1 MRYHQ
6 TFSAGRAGKFMI
18 FTELYNT
25 SVNYPKADDL
35 TSRNFNDF
43 RLNYKVMKNKK
54 LKRYRTIVKIN
65 RLTEIPL
72 IILGFGWLLL
82 LIIELIWQLTPV
94 LRQVVTAIWIIF
106 IVDFII
112 KLIITPERWQFL
124 AKNTLTIISLFIPA
138 FRIFRIFASL
148 RLLRSLGFIRSVRV
162 VRVVGSVNRG
172 MRVLGKTLERR
183 AFGYV
188 FILTLLIAFTGAA
201 AMYAFEEPGAF
212 ANYMDAL
219 YWTAMR
225 LTTIASDYWPQ
236 TPEGKTIG
244 FLLSVYSL
252 GVLGYFTATLA
263 SFFLG
268 QDADSRKGEIAGA
281 KQLEEMIREVRL
293 LKEALSQSPGEKS
306 Q

>member
-1 MRYHQ
+1 
-6 TFSAGRAGKFMI
+6 
-18 FTELYNT
+18 
-25 SVNYPKADDL
+25 
-35 TSRNFNDF
+35 
-43 RLNYKVMKNKK
+43 MKNKK
-54 LKRYRTIVKIN
+54 LKRYRLLVKIN
-65 RLTEIPL
+65 RFTEIPL

-82 LIIELIWQLTPV
+82 LVIELIWQLTPA
-94 LRQVVTAIWIIF
+94 LRQIVTAIWIIF
-106 IVDFII
+106 IADFII

-138 FRIFRIFASL
+138 FRIFRIFQSL

-162 VRVVGSVNRG
+162 VRVIGSVNRG

-188 FILTLLIAFTGAA
+188 FLLTLLICFTGAA
-201 AMYAFEEPGAF
+201 AMFAFEPNGAYANF
-212 ANYMDAL
+212 ADAL

-225 LTTIASDYWPQ
+225 LTTIASDYWPV

-268 QDADSRKGEIAGA
+268 QDAESRKAEVAGTRQLDDMTQEL
-281 KQLEEMIREVRL
+281 KQLRQMLMERL
-293 LKEALSQSPGEKS
+293 NNGM
-306 Q
+306 

>member
-1 MRYHQ
+1 MK
-6 TFSAGRAGKFMI
+6 T
-18 FTELYNT
+18 
-25 SVNYPKADDL
+25 
-35 TSRNFNDF
+35 
-43 RLNYKVMKNKK
+43 MKNTKI
-54 LKRYRTIVKIN
+54 KRYRIIVKIN
-65 RLTEIPL
+65 RYTEIPL

-82 LIIELIWQLTPV
+82 LVIELIWQLTPL
-94 LRQVVTAIWIIF
+94 LRQLVTLIWIIF
-106 IVDFII
+106 IADFLL
-112 KLIITPERWQFL
+112 KLVITPERWQYL
-124 AKNTLTIISLFIPA
+124 AKNTLTIISLFVPA
-138 FRIFRIFASL
+138 FRIFRIFSSL
-148 RLLRSLGFIRSVRV
+148 RLLRSLGFVRSVRV

-188 FILTLLIAFTGAA
+188 FLLTLLICFTGAA
-201 AMYAFEEPGAF
+201 AMYAFEGPGAYANF
-212 ANYMDAL
+212 ADAL

-281 KQLEEMIREVRL
+281 KQVEEMTREVRL
-293 LKEALSQSPGEKS
+293 LREELRANLNDKPDNRLP
-306 Q
+306 

>member
-1 MRYHQ
+1 M
-6 TFSAGRAGKFMI
+6 T
-18 FTELYNT
+18 
-25 SVNYPKADDL
+25 
-35 TSRNFNDF
+35 
-43 RLNYKVMKNKK
+43 KNRI
-54 LKRYRTIVKIN
+54 KRYRVMVKIN
-65 RLTEIPL
+65 QFTEIPL

-82 LIIELIWQLTPV
+82 LVIELIWQLTPL
-94 LRQVVTAIWIIF
+94 LRQLVTLIWIIF
-106 IVDFII
+106 IADFLI
-112 KLIITPERWQFL
+112 KLILTPEKWEFL

-138 FRIFRIFASL
+138 FRVFRIFSGL
-148 RLLRSLGFIRSVRV
+148 RMLRSIGFIRSVRV

-201 AMYAFEEPGAF
+201 AMYAFEEPGAY
-212 ANYMDAL
+212 ANYADAL

-244 FLLSVYSL
+244 FLRSVYSL

-268 QDADSRKGEIAGA
+268 QDAESRKGEIA
-281 KQLEEMIREVRL
+281 
-293 LKEALSQSPGEKS
+293 
-306 Q
+306 

>member
-1 MRYHQ
+1 MAISCQKHADNYFPVYPCFPDIPDFCKSEAAPVTGICKKCKGHQ
-6 TFSAGRAGKFMI
+6 
-18 FTELYNT
+18 
-25 SVNYPKADDL
+25 
-35 TSRNFNDF
+35 
-43 RLNYKVMKNKK
+43 
-54 LKRYRTIVKIN
+54 
-65 RLTEIPL
+65 
-72 IILGFGWLLL
+72 
-82 LIIELIWQLTPV
+82 
-94 LRQVVTAIWIIF
+94 
-106 IVDFII
+106 
-112 KLIITPERWQFL
+112 
-124 AKNTLTIISLFIPA
+124 
-138 FRIFRIFASL
+138 
-148 RLLRSLGFIRSVRV
+148 
-162 VRVVGSVNRG
+162 GSGICEQG

-212 ANYMDAL
+212 ASYMDAL

-225 LTTIASDYWPQ
+225 LTTIASDYWPE

-293 LKEALSQSPGEKS
+293 LKEELTKAGSAGNKYT
-306 Q
+306 

>member
-1 MRYHQ
+1 M
-6 TFSAGRAGKFMI
+6 
-18 FTELYNT
+18 
-25 SVNYPKADDL
+25 
-35 TSRNFNDF
+35 
-43 RLNYKVMKNKK
+43 
-54 LKRYRTIVKIN
+54 VKIN
-65 RLTEIPL
+65 KFTEIPL

-82 LIIELIWQLTPV
+82 LIIELIWQLTPL
-94 LRQVVTAIWIIF
+94 LRQLVTLIWIIF
-106 IVDFII
+106 IADFLI
-112 KLIITPERWQFL
+112 KLILTPEKWDFL

-138 FRIFRIFASL
+138 FRVFRIFSSL

-268 QDADSRKGEIAGA
+268 QDADSRQGEIAGA
-281 KQLEEMIREVRL
+281 KQIEEMTRELRL
-293 LKEALSQSPGEKS
+293 LKEALNERPDS
-306 Q
+306 

>member
-1 MRYHQ
+1 M
-6 TFSAGRAGKFMI
+6 T
-18 FTELYNT
+18 
-25 SVNYPKADDL
+25 
-35 TSRNFNDF
+35 
-43 RLNYKVMKNKK
+43 KNRI
-54 LKRYRTIVKIN
+54 KRYRVMVKIN
-65 RLTEIPL
+65 QFTEIPL

-82 LIIELIWQLTPV
+82 LVIELIWQLTPL
-94 LRQVVTAIWIIF
+94 LRQLVTLIWIIF
-106 IVDFII
+106 IADFLI
-112 KLIITPERWQFL
+112 KLILTPEKWEFL

-138 FRIFRIFASL
+138 FRVFRIFSGL
-148 RLLRSLGFIRSVRV
+148 RMLRSIGFIRSVRV

-201 AMYAFEEPGAF
+201 AMYAFEEPGAY
-212 ANYMDAL
+212 ANYADAL

-268 QDADSRKGEIAGA
+268 QDAESRKGEIA
-281 KQLEEMIREVRL
+281 
-293 LKEALSQSPGEKS
+293 
-306 Q
+306 